1 MNFLTGF
8 NMAVSVLFMI
18 FYSYQMLY
26 IIVPFFKKQKT
37 TPAIQ
42 DKKYAV
48 LICARNEQN
57 VIGQLIDSIKAQ
69 DYPKDKVTV
78 FVLADNCTD
87 TTAATARRAGAVV
100 YERFDKTF
108 VGKGYAMEALLENIK
123 RDWGEHAFDGYF
135 VFDADNILAEDFIGR
150 MNDVFCRGYDI
161 VTGYRNSKNWGENW
175 ISAGYGLWF
184 LRESEYL
191 NHSRH
196 LMGNSCAVGGT
207 GFMFSNEIVKKQGGW
222 PFHLLTEDIEFSI
235 DNVLGGRKIGY
246 CGTAQFF
253 DEQPTKFSESYK
265 QRLRWAKGYF
275 QVFAKYGKTLIKKT
289 IARENF
295 SCFDMSM
302 SIMPAA
308 VLAMGSFVLNIT
320 LSLAGFLL
328 GWDMSIL
335 MESCLMSLVN
345 SYLMLFLVGGITVIT
360 QWKDIHTAW
369 YKKVLYTFTFP
380 LFMFTF
386 IPIAICALFGN
397 VTWQP
402 IAHTQSASLAT
413 IKQGK

>member
-1 MNFLTGF
+1 MEFILYF
-8 NMAVSVLFMI
+8 NIIVSVLFFI
-18 FYSYQMLY
+18 CYAYQVFYVF
-26 IIVPFFKKQKT
+26 VPFFKKERPHKET
-37 TPAIQ
+37 
-42 DKKYAV
+42 KMHRYAV
-48 LICARNEQN
+48 LICARNESA
-57 VIGQLIDSIKAQ
+57 VIADLVNSINAQ
-69 DYPKDKVTV
+69 DYPSRLITT
-78 FVLADNCTD
+78 FVMADNCTD
-87 TTAATARRAGAVV
+87 NTAEIARNAGAQV
-100 YERFDKTF
+100 YERFNKQQ
-108 VGKGYAMEALLENIK
+108 VGKGYAMDVLLKNIH
-123 RDWGEHAFDGYF
+123 RDWGEDAFDAF
-135 VFDADNILAEDFIGR
+135 VVFDADNVLCEDYITNLNVTFS
-150 MNDVFCRGYDI
+150 DGYDI
-161 VTGYRNSKNWGENW
+161 ITTYRNSKNWGENW

-235 DNVLGGRKIGY
+235 DNVLAGKKIGY

-308 VLAMGSFVLNIT
+308 VLAMGSFVLNIAV
-320 LSLAGFLL
+320 SLVGFLL
-328 GWDMSIL
+328 GWDMSML

-369 YKKVLYTFTFP
+369 HKKILYTFTFP